1 MVLCCSHPTSWPQ
14 NNPTNRLSV
23 EEMVRWGVREMPV
36 STLLEQGCFFFVLG
50 ALGVQELNEG
60 EGWCFHI
67 SRIEGAVV
75 TIS

>member
-1 MVLCCSHPTSWPQ
+1 MGCARDAGQYPSRA
-14 NNPTNRLSV
+14 RL
-23 EEMVRWGVREMPV
+23 
-36 STLLEQGCFFFVLG
+36 FFFVLG